1 MQFFSDIGTKHS
13 WIKTISPFFFI
24 SSLSQYILPFC
35 ASYKLATHSPA
46 FGAMVSKLLSQFF
59 LAKPFPF
66 SWTKFTWIFVCVSWH
81 NYYPRIQTKRILFM
95 SKWTLKPY
103 RRVRGD
109 IIFPTCVGMNRLEL
123 PPTWR
128 FDHIPHTHGDVSA
141 GDHLHPLMPGTQD
154 DQIFG
159 RLRDRCWL
167 SSSLSSGKGTKT
179 SEIMPRELCRIR
191 SFIMPICSYT
201 FLVQAHP
208 ISAYPRCYGQDRRI
222 IK

>member
-109 IIFPTCVGMNRLEL
+109 IIFPTCVGMNRQL
-123 PPTWR
+123 W
-128 FDHIPHTHGDVSA
+128 
-141 GDHLHPLMPGTQD
+141 
-154 DQIFG
+154 
-159 RLRDRCWL
+159 
-167 SSSLSSGKGTKT
+167 
-179 SEIMPRELCRIR
+179 
-191 SFIMPICSYT
+191 
-201 FLVQAHP
+201 
-208 ISAYPRCYGQDRRI
+208 YPRCPGWNIPTCVGWTENCWCSFCCWDICQETAVRRGGHSVCYLDQGRGI
-222 IK
+222 APVGKYVERDSKEYRNEGSTCRKRSFWRYLCGTANK